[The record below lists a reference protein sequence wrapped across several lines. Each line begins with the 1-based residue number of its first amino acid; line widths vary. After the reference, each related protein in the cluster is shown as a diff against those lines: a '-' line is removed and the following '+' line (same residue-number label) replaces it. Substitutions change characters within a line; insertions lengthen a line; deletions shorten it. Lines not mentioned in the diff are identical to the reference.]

1 MKRGEIWWASMRA
14 PRGSEPG
21 YRRPVVIVQ
30 SNDFNQSRI
39 NTVIVAAI
47 TTNLKLAQA
56 PGNFFI
62 SGKSAGL
69 KSKSVV
75 NVSQLITISKD
86 FLSERV
92 GRLSNKHV
100 LEIDEGIK
108 LVLSL

>member
-1 MKRGEIWWASMRA
+1 MRA

-21 YRRPVVIVQ
+21 YRRPVVIIQ
-30 SNDFNQSRI
+30 SNDFNRSRI

-47 TTNLKLAQA
+47 STNLDLAPA
-56 PGNFFI
+56 PGNFII
-62 SGKSAGL
+62 SGKSTGL

-75 NVSQLITISKD
+75 NVSQLLTISKD

>member
-1 MKRGEIWWASMRA
+1 MRA
-14 PRGSEPG
+14 PKGSEPG

-30 SNDFNQSRI
+30 SNDFNRSRI

-47 TTNLKLAQA
+47 TTNLNLAHA
-56 PGNFFI
+56 PGNFMI
-62 SGKSAGL
+62 SGKSTGL

-75 NVSQLITISKD
+75 NVSQLLTISKD

-92 GRLSNKHV
+92 GRLSNKYV

>member
-1 MKRGEIWWASMRA
+1 MRA

-21 YRRPVVIVQ
+21 YRRPVVIIQ
-30 SNDFNQSRI
+30 SNDFNRSRI

-47 TTNLKLAQA
+47 TTNLNLAQA
-56 PGNFFI
+56 PGNFMI
-62 SGKSAGL
+62 SGKSTGL

-75 NVSQLITISKD
+75 NVSQLLTISKD